1 MPHYQFKYTRTFF
14 ILANVP
20 LYQLPNHYH
29 YQYMHVKRYGSYN
42 MTTIVKV
49 YITCATW
56 TSKGIDIASTRRN
69 EIGWKIYSFSILA
82 LP

>member
-1 MPHYQFKYTRTFF
+1 MPHYQFKYTRTFY
-14 ILANVP
+14 ILANVS

-29 YQYMHVKRYGSYN
+29 YQYMHVKRYN
-42 MTTIVKV
+42 LTTIVKV

-56 TSKGIDIASTRRN
+56 TSKGIDMAYTRRN

>member
-29 YQYMHVKRYGSYN
+29 YQYMHVKRY
-42 MTTIVKV
+42 
-49 YITCATW
+49 
-56 TSKGIDIASTRRN
+56 
-69 EIGWKIYSFSILA
+69 
-82 LP
+82 

>member
-1 MPHYQFKYTRTFF
+1 MPHYQSKYTRTFY
-14 ILANVP
+14 ILANVS
-20 LYQLPNHYH
+20 LYQLPNYYH
-29 YQYMHVKRYGSYN
+29 NQYMHVKRSGVNN
-42 MTTIVKV
+42 MTTIVEL